1 MKIKNTRICSE
12 MILLSICTILLSTN
26 PVFSATLFSDDF
38 ESGLAK
44 WSTIGSGVIVSDPL
58 EPSNHALSFT
68 GFSSAGDIF
77 SRQIV
82 NATGSYILSFDYLG
96 TCSGN
101 CGGFIGYDP
110 NDVWLGGTDYSGY
123 PALLKLLLD
132 TGHWERVTIVFS
144 GPTTLSLKLE
154 DWFGSGGVPGDAY
167 FDNILLTDE
176 NGPSTSFNLFLPL
189 VLKEFFNR
197 NCPGG
202 PGVPP
207 TLNWVTLS
215 PNSAPT
221 NNTTQVN
228 AQFSF
233 SDPDGDLDNGTFNYV
248 ATSGKR

>member
-1 MKIKNTRICSE
+1 MKIKNIRICSE
-12 MILLSICTILLSTN
+12 MILLFICTILLSTN

-38 ESGLAK
+38 ESGLVK

-68 GFSSAGDIF
+68 GVNSAGDIF

-82 NATGSYILSFDYLG
+82 NGTGSYILSFDYLG
-96 TCSGN
+96 TCSVK

-123 PALLKLLLD
+123 PGLLKLLLD

-176 NGPSTSFNLFLPL
+176 KGPSTSFNLFLPL
-189 VLKEFFNR
+189 I
-197 NCPGG
+197 
-202 PGVPP
+202 
-207 TLNWVTLS
+207 LS
-215 PNSAPT
+215 H
-221 NNTTQVN
+221 
-228 AQFSF
+228 
-233 SDPDGDLDNGTFNYV
+233 
-248 ATSGKR
+248 